1 MMEFAT
7 PNKEALVR
15 LVQKCL
21 SDNSD
26 GYVERDQFIEF
37 CSKLSVS
44 TDELDCVFNELDN
57 DGDGRI
63 NVSDFTTSF
72 EQLAR
77 FKCDGS
83 SDETNIAIGESIDRS
98 LYECQG
104 NSLESP
110 MQSISTTG

>member
-1 MMEFAT
+1 MDFAT

-15 LVQKCL
+15 LVQKYL

-26 GYVERDQFIEF
+26 GFVERDQFVEF
-37 CSKLSVS
+37 CSELSVS
-44 TDELDCVFNELDN
+44 TDELDSVFNELDN

-72 EQLAR
+72 EQVTKSKSDHLNEEASVDLA
-77 FKCDGS
+77 DS
-83 SDETNIAIGESIDRS
+83 VDRS
-98 LYECQG
+98 WYECQG

-110 MQSISTTG
+110 MQSISSTG